1 MKSLFLLPEFMVVLI
16 LGSYLLGV
24 WVFKKTRIPFLH
36 PLVVSVALIIGF
48 LSFFELEYDDFMRGG
63 KFLSFLLGPSVV
75 ALGYLLYEHLLHV
88 KGNILSIS
96 TAIFVGSVVSILS
109 VVTIAKLIG
118 ADETLLISLAPKS
131 VTIPIAINI
140 SEHTGG
146 IPSLTVVS
154 VVICG
159 ILGGIVGPYI
169 LRLIG
174 IESKIAKGL
183 AMGAASHAIGT
194 ARAIEM
200 GAVEGAISGLAIG
213 LMGICTAVIIPL
225 LLQII
230 Q

>member
-1 MKSLFLLPEFMVVLI
+1 MKELFLLPEFMVVLI
-16 LGSYLLGV
+16 LGSYLFGL
-24 WVFKKTRIPFLH
+24 WIFRKTRIPFLH
-36 PLVVSVALIIGF
+36 PLIISVTVIIIF
-48 LSFFELEYDDFMRGG
+48 LNAFELGYDDFMRGG

-75 ALGYLLYEHLLHV
+75 ALGYVLYEQVLHL
-88 KGNILSIS
+88 KGNVIS
-96 TAIFVGSVVSILS
+96 VFTAIFVGSIVSILS
-109 VVTIAKLIG
+109 VIAIAKFAG
-118 ADETLLISLAPKS
+118 ADNTLLITLAPKS

-140 SEHTGG
+140 AEHTGG

-169 LRLIG
+169 LRVIG

-183 AMGAASHAIGT
+183 AMGAASHAVGT

-213 LMGICTAVIIPL
+213 LMGVCTAILTPVI
-225 LLQII
+225 LQFL
-230 Q
+230 